1 MRSAASPPSGARA
14 GPRGTDRV
22 LAVPNLP
29 NLPVTVTVPRP
40 VVAGALVLAA
50 LGVLTLLWIG
60 GELHYENCVAAAEA
74 ETRPAGSSSSLSRR
88 GEFEQRVAGCSRL
101 PF

>member
-1 MRSAASPPSGARA
+1 M
-14 GPRGTDRV
+14 
-22 LAVPNLP
+22 P
-29 NLPVTVTVPRP
+29 NLPVAVTVPRP
-40 VVAGALVLAA
+40 VVAGALVLAT

-74 ETRPAGSSSSLSRR
+74 ETRSTSGSSSSLGA
-88 GEFEQRVAGCSRL
+88 GELEQRVEGCSRL